1 MTRLLPA
8 LIDEPDQL
16 TPAWFT
22 DALRAGG
29 VLDDDGVVIGAEV
42 RRFGT
47 GQWGLVV
54 RAVLEYDGTAGA
66 APASVIVKIPS
77 GDASSRQLGL
87 ALGAYEAE
95 VRFYRE
101 VLPRVEVRAPRLFWG
116 DVEER
121 SGRFTLVLE
130 DLSTSWE
137 VGNMLAGGTV
147 AQAQA
152 ALAQL
157 VKLQSPLWNDP
168 GLGTMNWLSSRDRV
182 QAFFDVVEP
191 ALPAFRERFGS
202 RLSSEHM
209 ALVERLAPK
218 AGAYPARAWHEP
230 LVVVH
235 SDYRL
240 DNLLFRDHGGGG
252 DGGVEAAVLDWQ
264 SVRVGPPLID
274 AGIYLAT
281 CLSRELRQAH
291 QDDLLAGYHE
301 GLQRA
306 GVTGFSLAD
315 VHESFRQASLYSFLL
330 GIGTS
335 ISIEQTER
343 GDEMFTALISLS
355 ADLVIDVD
363 ATEFLG

>member
-1 MTRLLPA
+1 VTRLLPA

-29 VLDDDGVVIGAEV
+29 VLEDDGAVVAAEV
-42 RRFGT
+42 HRFGT

-54 RAVLEYDGTAGA
+54 RATLEYTGA
-66 APASVIVKIPS
+66 TGSAPASVIVKIPS
-77 GDASSRQLGL
+77 SDASSRQLGL
-87 ALGAYEAE
+87 AMGAYEAE

-101 VLPRVEVRAPRLFWG
+101 VLPRAAVRAPRLYWG
-116 DVEER
+116 EIEND

-157 VKLQSPLWNDP
+157 VKLQAPLWNDSS
-168 GLGTMNWLSSRDRV
+168 LGALNWLSSRERV

-191 ALPAFRERFGS
+191 ALPKFRERFES
-202 RLSSEHM
+202 RLSPTVM
-209 ALVERLAPK
+209 ALVERLAPRAK
-218 AGAYPARAWHEP
+218 QYPARAWHEP

-240 DNLLFRDHGGGG
+240 DNLLFRHNDEGA
-252 DGGVEAAVLDWQ
+252 VEAAVLDWQ

-274 AGIYLAT
+274 ASIYLAT
-281 CLSRELRQAH
+281 CLSRELRRAH
-291 QDDLLAGYHE
+291 QDDLLAGYHD
-301 GLQRA
+301 GLCRS

-330 GIGTS
+330 GIATS
-335 ISIEQTER
+335 ISIQQTDR
-343 GDEMFTALISLS
+343 GDAMFTALISLS
-355 ADLVIDVD
+355 ADLVIDVG
-363 ATEFLG
+363 ATDFLD